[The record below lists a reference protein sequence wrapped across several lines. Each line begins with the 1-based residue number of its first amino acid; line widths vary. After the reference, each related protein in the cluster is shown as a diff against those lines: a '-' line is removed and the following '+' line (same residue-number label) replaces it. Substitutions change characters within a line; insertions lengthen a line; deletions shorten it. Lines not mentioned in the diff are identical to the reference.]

1 MFGDRLISNAGLCLQ
16 KAFDGYGL
24 FRVGGDELLVIC
36 PDISRELLEEK
47 VAMLRRLTKE
57 YEVNLAIGYCWNDQN
72 ASAINIWM
80 AKAESAMYQEKVHTI
95 KQRG

>member
-1 MFGDRLISNAGLCLQ
+1 MPWG
-16 KAFDGYGL
+16 KYGI
-24 FRVGGDELLVIC
+24 FEASGIMVEV
-36 PDISRELLEEK
+36 SELLEEK

-72 ASAINIWM
+72 ASAVNIRM

>member
-1 MFGDRLISNAGLCLQ
+1 MVEVS
-16 KAFDGYGL
+16 
-24 FRVGGDELLVIC
+24 
-36 PDISRELLEEK
+36 ELLEEK

-72 ASAINIWM
+72 ASAVNIRM

-95 KQRG
+95 KQRGWNTDSVPSLFSFISFILFSSMIL

>member
-1 MFGDRLISNAGLCLQ
+1 MVEVS
-16 KAFDGYGL
+16 
-24 FRVGGDELLVIC
+24 
-36 PDISRELLEEK
+36 ELLEEK

-72 ASAINIWM
+72 ASAVNIRM
-80 AKAESAMYQEKVHTI
+80 AKAESAMYQENVHTV

>member
-1 MFGDRLISNAGLCLQ
+1 MVEVS
-16 KAFDGYGL
+16 
-24 FRVGGDELLVIC
+24 
-36 PDISRELLEEK
+36 ELLEEK

-72 ASAINIWM
+72 ASAVNIRM
-80 AKAESAMYQEKVHTI
+80 AKAESVMYQEKVHTI

>member
-1 MFGDRLISNAGLCLQ
+1 MVEVS
-16 KAFDGYGL
+16 
-24 FRVGGDELLVIC
+24 
-36 PDISRELLEEK
+36 ELLEEK

-72 ASAINIWM
+72 ASAVNIRM

-95 KQRG
+95 KLRG